1 MTRLKIDD
9 NDIEVPEGTTVLKAA
24 QLNGIYIPSLCA
36 HPDLPPS
43 KGTELS
49 IAIYHCKNKIEGDSI
64 EKKEFEGCKLCL
76 VEVEGVDEPVTSC
89 NTTTEEGMVVRTDTL
104 ILKEERKKNLMSILS
119 DHPHACLT
127 CAQMEG
133 CTREPCSTNVALEER
148 CCPKLGNCELQN
160 VAAYVGIRDD
170 TPKYVPKN
178 LPIVENEPMFKRD
191 YNLCI
196 GCARCVRA
204 CRDLRGVDAL
214 AVTHDGKRFIVGT
227 REPTLKESECKF
239 CGACVEVCPTGALTD
254 KDLKDKS
261 QYVKCMNSC
270 PVAKDIPRI
279 IRLVSDGDYS
289 DAVAVM
295 REKVP
300 FVYSLG
306 NICFHPCQE
315 ECNRSDVDEAVAIC
329 ALERFAASQANETSV
344 KIEKKP
350 PNGKRVAVVGSGPAG
365 LTCAYY
371 LSNLGYGVTVFESM
385 PEPGGMLR
393 YGIPEYRLPTDV
405 LQKDLDFILGSGFEL
420 KLEQNIGTDIT
431 IESLKI
437 AHDAVFLAT
446 GAQLSKTLNIEGTDL
461 EGVIWGMDFLKDV
474 RSGKE
479 MKLDG
484 NVVVIGG
491 GNVAIDVA
499 LTAIRLGAKKVT
511 MACLES
517 EDEMPAFDWE
527 LEEARAEGVYIHTSW
542 GPKQVTGEN
551 GKVKAVE
558 LRLCTSVFDD
568 EGRFSPMYDDSVKKT
583 LLADHVIFAI
593 GQSSDFGFSEGTA
606 LETSRGI
613 LTADKDTLETTVDG
627 IFAGGEVVSG
637 PASVIDSI
645 ALGRKAASSIDKF
658 FGGEG
663 DIEASLLEP
672 EEPNPWLGREEGF
685 ADRKR
690 TIMPTLPMEERK
702 CGFGEIELGF
712 DEELAKAEAGRCLQ
726 CDLRLKISSVVMPPE
741 RWHSFT
747 PENVAEVPGKE
758 GVIQL
763 LNSEKAII
771 AIKGV
776 MNMRQE
782 LEKRTG
788 NDKIA
793 FFDYQ
798 EDPMYTK
805 RESEL
810 IQQFLQKY
818 KKMPEGEGG
827 EEDLDDLF

>member
-1 MTRLKIDD
+1 MVKLRIDD
-9 NDIEVPEGTTVLKAA
+9 NDIDVPDGITVMEAA
-24 QLNGIYIPSLCA
+24 RLNGIYIPSLCA

-49 IAIYHCKNKIEGDSI
+49 KAIYQCKIKVEGDSV
-64 EKKEFEGCKLCL
+64 ENKEFEGCKLCL
-76 VEVEGVDEPVTSC
+76 VEVEGIEEPVTSC
-89 NTTTEEGMVVRTDTL
+89 STAVQDGMAVRTDTL
-104 ILKEERKKNLMSILS
+104 ILKEERKKNLKSILL

-133 CTREPCSTNVALEER
+133 CTREPCSTNVPLEER

-160 VAAYVGIRDD
+160 VAAYVGIRED
-170 TPKYVPKN
+170 TPKYVPRK
-178 LPIVENEPMFKRD
+178 LPIVESEPMFRRD

-214 AVTHDGKRFIVGT
+214 AVTHDGKRFVVGT
-227 REPTLKESECKF
+227 REPTLKESECRF

-254 KDLKDKS
+254 KNLKDKS
-261 QYVKCMNSC
+261 QYVKCMTSC
-270 PVAKDIPRI
+270 PVAKDVPRI
-279 IRLVSDGDYS
+279 IRLVSDGNYPDV
-289 DAVAVM
+289 VAVM

-315 ECNRSDVDEAVAIC
+315 ECNRSDVDEAIAIC
-329 ALERFAASQANETSV
+329 ALERFAASDANETSA
-344 KIEKKP
+344 KMEKKP
-350 PNGKRVAVVGSGPAG
+350 PNGKRIAVVGSGPAG

-393 YGIPEYRLPTDV
+393 YGIPEYRLPKDV

-420 KLEQNIGTDIT
+420 KLDQNIGTDIT
-431 IESLKI
+431 IESLRV

-446 GAQLSKTLNIEGTDL
+446 GAQLSKKLNIEGIDL
-461 EGVIWGMDFLKDV
+461 AGVIWGMDFLKDV

-479 MKLDG
+479 IRLEG

-499 LTAIRLGAKKVT
+499 LTALRLGAKKVT

-517 EDEMPAFDWE
+517 EEEMPAFDWE

-542 GPKQVTGEN
+542 GPKQVIGEN

-606 LETSRGI
+606 LETSRGM
-613 LTADKDTLETTVDG
+613 LTTDKGTLETTMEGV
-627 IFAGGEVVSG
+627 FAGGEVVSG

-645 ALGRKAASSIDKF
+645 ALGRKAASSIDEF
-658 FGGEG
+658 LGGEG
-663 DIEASLLEP
+663 NIEATLLEP
-672 EEPNPWLGREEGF
+672 
-685 ADRKR
+685 
-690 TIMPTLPMEERK
+690 
-702 CGFGEIELGF
+702 
-712 DEELAKAEAGRCLQ
+712 
-726 CDLRLKISSVVMPPE
+726 
-741 RWHSFT
+741 
-747 PENVAEVPGKE
+747 
-758 GVIQL
+758 
-763 LNSEKAII
+763 
-771 AIKGV
+771 
-776 MNMRQE
+776 
-782 LEKRTG
+782 
-788 NDKIA
+788 
-793 FFDYQ
+793 
-798 EDPMYTK
+798 
-805 RESEL
+805 
-810 IQQFLQKY
+810 
-818 KKMPEGEGG
+818 
-827 EEDLDDLF
+827 

>member
-1 MTRLKIDD
+1 
-9 NDIEVPEGTTVLKAA
+9 
-24 QLNGIYIPSLCA
+24 
-36 HPDLPPS
+36 
-43 KGTELS
+43 
-49 IAIYHCKNKIEGDSI
+49 
-64 EKKEFEGCKLCL
+64 
-76 VEVEGVDEPVTSC
+76 
-89 NTTTEEGMVVRTDTL
+89 
-104 ILKEERKKNLMSILS
+104 
-119 DHPHACLT
+119 
-127 CAQMEG
+127 
-133 CTREPCSTNVALEER
+133 
-148 CCPKLGNCELQN
+148 
-160 VAAYVGIRDD
+160 
-170 TPKYVPKN
+170 
-178 LPIVENEPMFKRD
+178 
-191 YNLCI
+191 
-196 GCARCVRA
+196 
-204 CRDLRGVDAL
+204 
-214 AVTHDGKRFIVGT
+214 
-227 REPTLKESECKF
+227 
-239 CGACVEVCPTGALTD
+239 LTD

-261 QYVKCMNSC
+261 EYVKCMSSC

-279 IRLVSDGDYS
+279 IRLVSEGNYS

-315 ECNRSDVDEAVAIC
+315 ECNRSEVDEAVAIC
-329 ALERFAASQANETSV
+329 ALERFAASYASETSA
-344 KIEKKP
+344 KMDRRP
-350 PNGKRVAVVGSGPAG
+350 SNGKRVAVVGSGPAG

-393 YGIPEYRLPTDV
+393 YGIPEYRLPKDV
-405 LQKDLDFILGSGFEL
+405 LQKDLYFMIGSGFEL
-420 KLEQNIGTDIT
+420 KLNQPIGRNITVD
-431 IESLKI
+431 SLKND
-437 AHDAVFLAT
+437 HDAVFLAT
-446 GAQLSKTLNIEGTDL
+446 GAQLSKKKE
-461 EGVIWGMDFLKDV
+461 V
-474 RSGKE
+474 RLG
-479 MKLDG
+479 G

-491 GNVAIDVA
+491 GNVAIDIA
-499 LTAIRLGAKKVT
+499 LTAIRLGGKKVT

-517 EDEMPAFDWE
+517 EEEMPAFDWE

-542 GPKQVTGEN
+542 GPKQVVGEN

-606 LETSRGI
+606 LETSRGT
-613 LTADKDTLETTVDG
+613 LTIDNDTLETTVEG

-658 FGGEG
+658 LGGEG
-663 DIEASLLEP
+663 DIEVSLLEP

-690 TIMPTLPMEERK
+690 AVMPTLPLEERK

-726 CDLRLKISSVVMPPE
+726 CDLRLRISPVVMPPE
-741 RWHSFT
+741 RWLPLT
-747 PENVAEVPGKE
+747 QENVSKVPEKE

-763 LNSEKAII
+763 LNSEKVII
-771 AIKGV
+771 AIKGIV
-776 MNMRQE
+776 NMRKA
-782 LEKRTG
+782 LEERIG
-788 NDKIA
+788 NEKIA
-793 FFDYQ
+793 FFDFQ

-810 IQQFLQKY
+810 IQQFLQKQ

-827 EEDLDDLF
+827 EEDLNDLF